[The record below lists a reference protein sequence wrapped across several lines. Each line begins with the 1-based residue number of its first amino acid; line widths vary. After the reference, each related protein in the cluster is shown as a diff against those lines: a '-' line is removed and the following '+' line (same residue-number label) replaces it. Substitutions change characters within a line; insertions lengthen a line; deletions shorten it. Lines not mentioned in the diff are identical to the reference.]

1 MIGNRAALG
10 WVLLVVA
17 LLAGCGVTP
26 AARGDAPTAPV
37 MALIG
42 GRVQPSPEAAPI
54 ADGVVLVQGGR
65 ITAVGTRDQVRVP
78 AGATVLDCTG
88 GTVTAGFW
96 NTHVHFIEPQWRSA
110 ATAPAE
116 QLAGALRAMLTSYGV
131 VGVLDTG
138 SYLQDTLVLRRRIE
152 SGEIDGPAILT
163 AGSGFAPERGSPFYI
178 LPARIP
184 ELARV
189 DDVSMVEAELDR
201 GADVVKLFT
210 GSFARRDAIVVMPVE
225 IVRAAADVAHRRGK
239 LVVAHPSN
247 SAGARAAIE
256 GGADILVHT
265 FPTALDGR
273 PWDRALPGM
282 MIERRMAMAPTL
294 KLFPFE
300 LRRAG
305 LPTDIVNRVLGNA
318 QAQLRA
324 FAEGGGQVLFGTDV
338 GYMTDYDPTD
348 EYVLM
353 QQAGLSY
360 AQILAALT
368 VAPAERFG
376 RAAVAGRLRPGAD
389 ADITVVAGDPERD
402 IRALA
407 AVRYTVRA
415 GRVIYRRPS

>member
-1 MIGNRAALG
+1 MIGNHRALW
-10 WVLLVVA
+10 WVLAVVA

-26 AARGDAPTAPV
+26 AARSDAPAPPVTALV
-37 MALIG
+37 G
-42 GRVQPSPEAAPI
+42 GRVQPSPDVAPI
-54 ADGVVLVQGGR
+54 ADGVVLIEGGR
-65 ITAVGTRDQVRVP
+65 IVAVGTRDQVRVP
-78 AGATVLDCTG
+78 PGASVLDCTG

-96 NTHVHFIEPQWRSA
+96 NTHVHFIEPKFRA
-110 ATAPAE
+110 AESAPAE

-138 SYLQDTLVLRRRIE
+138 SYLADTLALRRRIE
-152 SGEIDGPAILT
+152 SGEIAGPAILT
-163 AGSGFAPERGSPFYI
+163 AGSGFAPERGSPFYV

-184 ELARV
+184 ELARPQDASLV
-189 DDVSMVEAELDR
+189 DAELDR

-210 GSFARRDAIVVMPVE
+210 GSFAGPETIVVMPVE
-225 IVRAAADVAHRRGK
+225 IVRAAVDAGHRRGK

-256 GGADILVHT
+256 GGVDVLVHT
-265 FPTALDGR
+265 FPTTLDRR

-294 KLFPFE
+294 KLFPVE

-305 LPTDIVNRVLGNA
+305 LPEAVVNIVLGNA
-318 QAQLRA
+318 LAQLRA
-324 FAEGGGQVLFGTDV
+324 FSEGGGQVLFGTDV

-360 AQILAALT
+360 AKILAALT

-376 RAAVAGRLRPGAD
+376 RAAAGRLRPGAD
-389 ADITVVAGDPERD
+389 ADITVVDGDPERD

-407 AVRYTVRA
+407 AVRYTMRA
-415 GRVIYRRPS
+415 GRVIYRRTS